1 VFAGGAPAPHVR
13 FTVPGRG
20 GAGGPLGA
28 LTLAPSGTGVRPY
41 FAVGGSIHTT
51 HVDAAG
57 RVSGTAV
64 ALGPAE
70 GRPFLAAS
78 EAGGR
83 PVAVWTRQMF
93 DGNAGYRV
101 RIARP

>member
-1 VFAGGAPAPHVR
+1 VR
-13 FTVPGRG
+13 FTIPGLG
-20 GAGGPLGA
+20 GAGGPLGPI
-28 LTLAPSGTGVRPY
+28 TLAPSGSGVRPY

-51 HVDAAG
+51 HVDARG
-57 RVSGTAV
+57 RVSGTSV

-70 GRPFLAAS
+70 GRPMIAAA

-83 PVAVWTRQMF
+83 PVVVFTRQLF

-101 RIARP
+101 RIARPR